1 MNSQDVTEPTA
12 QPRPPSKRPQ
22 PLKAQRDEIVRRA
35 VRWSWT
41 EFSKLRRAYDEGA
54 RSVEE
59 KTRKE

>member
-1 MNSQDVTEPTA
+1 MTEPTDK
-12 QPRPPSKRPQ
+12 PREPDKRPQ

-54 RSVEE
+54 RSVDD
-59 KTRKE
+59 KARKE

>member
-1 MNSQDVTEPTA
+1 MTEPTD
-12 QPRPPSKRPQ
+12 QPRAPGKRPQ

-54 RSVEE
+54 RSVDDPG
-59 KTRKE
+59 RKE

>member
-1 MNSQDVTEPTA
+1 MTKPTD
-12 QPRPPSKRPQ
+12 QPCELGKRPQ

-35 VRWSWT
+35 ARWSWT

-54 RSVEE
+54 RSVDE

>member
-1 MNSQDVTEPTA
+1 MTKPTD

-35 VRWSWT
+35 ARWSWT

-54 RSVEE
+54 RSVDDLG
-59 KTRKE
+59 RKE